1 MKKCLTIILLACA
14 SLTFANEKEMRG
26 QDLCTFTEDVFAMI
40 NQEPSDSS
48 GESLRHYKKDSHP
61 EIAEIAEKFILSFK
75 EGSDTLADAVSALG
89 RLIKC
94 SVDDEYFRVDTAYL
108 LHRADLIKQTTQI
121 EAKLSDRLPQ
131 GHVNYHKLMIES
143 LADEKYDLAL
153 YAYLKIAESRCEK

>member
-48 GESLRHYKKDSHP
+48 GESLHHYKKDSHP
-61 EIAEIAEKFILSFK
+61 EIAEIAEKFLLSFK
-75 EGSDTLADAVSALG
+75 EESDTQDTLTDAVSALG

-94 SVDDEYFRVDTAYL
+94 SVDDEYFRVDTAFL
-108 LHRADLIKQTTQI
+108 LHRADLTKQTTQI

-131 GHVNYHKLMIES
+131 GHVN
-143 LADEKYDLAL
+143 
-153 YAYLKIAESRCEK
+153 